1 MVQQYHKC
9 SKNFWFLTSLFPPPT
24 QIKVTEGPL
33 IKLVLKVNWL
43 SPLGFEG
50 ELGNGVEREEFTVDG
65 VSHGSCQG

>member
-1 MVQQYHKC
+1 MFK
-9 SKNFWFLTSLFPPPT
+9 KFLVPNLFNRPHPPA

-43 SPLGFEG
+43 GPLGFEG